1 MEEDLKVV
9 EFMKVITD
17 KIKCE
22 RVNTE
27 IKGNGVTLEIDGE
40 HFYLKYKLNYNHI
53 VKGKIKPEDLIISM
67 QNAILKEFFEEV

>member
-1 MEEDLKVV
+1 MEEVLKVV
-9 EFMKVITD
+9 EFMKAITD

-27 IKGNGVTLEIDGE
+27 IKGNVVTLEVDAE
-40 HFYLKYKLNYNHI
+40 HFYLKYKLNYAHI

-67 QNAILKEFFEEV
+67 QNAILREFFEEE

>member
-22 RVNTE
+22 RVSTE
-27 IKGNGVTLEIDGE
+27 IKGNIVTLEVDAE

-67 QNAILKEFFEEV
+67 QNEILKQFFEE